1 MGRRVIARC
10 EGCKSE
16 VVLAQESRTSRSH
29 LSSTEYRAF
38 LEQHEVC
45 RERVPKGSGH
55 VTQRT
60 VED

>member
-16 VVLAQESRTSRSH
+16 VVLAQESKTSSGY
-29 LSSTEYRAF
+29 LSSTEFKAF
-38 LEQHEVC
+38 LTQHEAC
-45 RERVPKGSGH
+45 HARVPKGSDF

>member
-10 EGCKSE
+10 EGCKGE
-16 VVLAQESRTSRSH
+16 VVLAQESRTARGH
-29 LSSTEYRAF
+29 LSSMEYKAF
-38 LEQHEVC
+38 LDKHEGC
-45 RERVPKGSGH
+45 RERVPKGSEH